1 MCFPSTYVGCLVV
14 VVLCQ
19 CWMDDIERDHDIHYR
34 LDDYKFHLLA
44 FSDGYGILSGMV
56 RFT

>member
-1 MCFPSTYVGCLVV
+1 VV

-19 CWMDDIERDHDIHYR
+19 CWMDDIERDHDILYC
-34 LDDYKFHLLA
+34 LDDYKFHLLV
-44 FSDGYGILSGMV
+44 FSDGYGILRGMV